1 MAKLAK
7 DLLISVQVAKPNSS
21 EFIMLGNFIL
31 LRIEQQDKLK
41 DTLIPLNDLRLL
53 ELGPGMWH
61 FEKPLKIWVRATR
74 KHELTCEESKRK
86 LHVCWWA
93 SDCLQAFG
101 WGVWVSYYKSSKV
114 PSVVHFEKEK
124 DADNLKQHGES
135 GTRSS

>member
-53 ELGPGMWH
+53 ELGPGM
-61 FEKPLKIWVRATR
+61 
-74 KHELTCEESKRK
+74 
-86 LHVCWWA
+86 
-93 SDCLQAFG
+93 
-101 WGVWVSYYKSSKV
+101 
-114 PSVVHFEKEK
+114 
-124 DADNLKQHGES
+124 
-135 GTRSS
+135 